1 LEEVI
6 GSGCVKSKH
15 TMVDIVSETGDE
27 YIEVFF
33 LGVEIFQCEGSLK
46 TLEIELNEVRGTS
59 IREKAWEKLW

>member
-1 LEEVI
+1 
-6 GSGCVKSKH
+6 
-15 TMVDIVSETGDE
+15 MVDIVSETGDE